1 MIHVDITEAVLD
13 PLAALNHCSS
23 DAHGAADLFVG
34 RVRNINDGRNVTA
47 VSYDLHPQLCRS
59 IFGEICAEAM
69 EQWGQDLH
77 VYLVHRLGRLAVG
90 EASVIT
96 AVSSGHRDDAFK
108 ACRYLIEQMKVRAPI
123 WKQEHYTDGDSEWIK
138 GHALRNSG

>member
-13 PLAALNHCSS
+13 PLEALTHCAS
-23 DAHGAADLFVG
+23 DAHGAADLFIG
-34 RVRNINDGRNVTA
+34 RVRNLNDGRSVTA

-59 IFGEICAEAM
+59 IFGEICAEALD
-69 EQWGQDLH
+69 QWGKDLN
-77 VYLVHRLGRLAVG
+77 VYLVHRQGRLDVG

-96 AVSSGHRDDAFK
+96 AVSSGHRDDSFK

-138 GHALRNSG
+138 GHALRTSD